1 MAEPIPRGNFFRKFR
16 NPGRSVVNVAGQM
29 LKLAEAGTA
38 PHNFG
43 ALPWSKGNGEL
54 K

>member
-1 MAEPIPRGNFFRKFR
+1 MAEPMPYGNFFRKFR
-16 NPGRSVVNVAGQM
+16 KLGRSVVNVAGQM
-29 LKLAEAGTA
+29 WKLAELRTG

-43 ALPWSKGNGEL
+43 ALPWFKRNGEL